1 MKNLFLS
8 LLILMIGTISAHA
21 DCDNGCTTHSDDIRL
36 SAKALTSCEPVTE
49 VIIYN
54 AEYGA
59 SNFSSMSLSDS
70 ENFKLDVNYGSV
82 PCGAT
87 ALQTRGYEFCTV
99 GVEFTPVTDSGTFST
114 TFQTTNAAGI
124 YTTEI
129 TGEIDPCCSGSQ
141 CDGKVTDLTLAFYGE
156 DGSTVE
162 VFQGKYKDYLKTF
175 TETVDTHGKRHHRDR
190 HGRKHCNSKKY
201 FKEGRHHKKEAIS
214 IYSGTLNYGE
224 EFSFSGVDKKG
235 TLGTKIFILVN
246 GELNAKIHTSC
257 SKPIG
262 PDLIVGDFTVV
273 SGHSLNGGELA
284 SVTCMAEELPK
295 PTECTEGNCDG
306 KVTQLT
312 LKNNG
317 PTSTITV
324 TEKHGA
330 VIVDN
335 AVVVTGETFE
345 FYGSDIETGVMGT
358 EILVTATTAD
368 GVSTTTSIHTSC
380 SVPVGPGAE
389 FGVFEVIDGY
399 SRNGGELASVV
410 CPTDDSGDTT
420 GTTTGT
426 FNYLASLNLV
436 TPTESTNVYVNTEN
450 NTLVFNG
457 YNPNSWEDRAVIQ
470 LDKVANSSTI
480 MIFDANLTEGLFMP
494 VMYSDDDY
502 LMTTDVR
509 HTKRYGFI
517 FPNAALNE
525 LQFFTWGLDTTGTV
539 SNMSL
544 VDYINPDLLP

>member
-1 MKNLFLS
+1 MKTLFLS
-8 LLILMIGTISAHA
+8 LLILLISTVSTQASCMCA
-21 DCDNGCTTHSDDIRL
+21 TDIRL
-36 SAKALTSCEPVTE
+36 SAKPLTSCESKTE

-59 SNFSSMSLSDS
+59 SNFDSMSLSDS

-87 ALQTRGYEFCTV
+87 PLQTRGYEFCTV
-99 GVEFTPVTDSGTFST
+99 GVEFTPVTQSGSFLT
-114 TFQTTNAAGI
+114 TFQVTNAGGT
-124 YTTEI
+124 YTTDI
-129 TGEIDPCCSGSQ
+129 TGEIDPCCFGSK

-162 VFQGKYKDYLKTF
+162 VFQGKYKDYLRSRTGI
-175 TETVDTHGKRHHRDR
+175 VDRHGKKHHRDR
-190 HGRKHCNSKKY
+190 HGRKHRNDKKC
-201 FKEGRHHKKEAIS
+201 FKIGKHHKKEAIN
-214 IYSGTLNYGE
+214 IYSGILNNGE

-246 GELNAKIHTSC
+246 GELNAEIHTSC

-262 PDLIVGDFTVV
+262 PDLIAGDFTVI
-273 SGHSLNGGELA
+273 SGHSLNGGELS
-284 SVTCMAEELPK
+284 SVACTEEDIPK

-306 KVTQLT
+306 KVTQLS

-317 PTSTITV
+317 LTKFITV
-324 TEKHGA
+324 TEKKTGA
-330 VIVDN
+330 IIFDTTEI
-335 AVVVTGETFE
+335 ATGEVFE
-345 FYGSDIETGVMGT
+345 FFGSDIETGVMGT
-358 EILVTATTAD
+358 EILVTAATAD

-380 SVPVGPGAE
+380 SVPIGPGAE

-399 SRNGGELASVV
+399 SLKGGELASVV
-410 CPTDDSGDTT
+410 CPTDNSGD
-420 GTTTGT
+420 TTGT
-426 FNYLASLNLV
+426 FNYLASLNLIR
-436 TPTESTNVYVNTEN
+436 PTDSTSVYVDN
-450 NTLVFNG
+450 NTLVFNDF
-457 YNPNSWEDRAVIQ
+457 NTNSWEDRAVIQ
-470 LDKVANSSTI
+470 LDEVANSNTI
-480 MIFDANLTEGLFMP
+480 MTFDANLTEGLFMP
-494 VMYSDDDY
+494 VMYSDDDR

-517 FPNAALNE
+517 FPNNALSE
-525 LQFFTWGLDTTGTV
+525 LQIFTWGLTTTGTV